1 MKPLLKDL
9 SSALLKFHR
18 GLLVFQT
25 EMAEKKDG
33 RKYAPY
39 DLLNL
44 SLNDP
49 RFSWLRKFSEVIVQI
64 DTIVDDKKDLPFD
77 AAGIVYAVKKLVTL
91 DESADTTEML
101 AALKADSSIMIPL
114 GHVRQ
119 HVLALENAIKAEP
132 SKT

>member
-1 MKPLLKDL
+1 MKTLLKDL

-18 GLLVFQT
+18 SLLGFQKDL
-25 EMAEKKDG
+25 AEKTDG

-39 DLLNL
+39 ELLNL

-49 RFSWLRKFSEVIVQI
+49 RFAWLRKFSELIVQI

-77 AAGIVYAVKKLVTL
+77 AAAIVHAVKKLVTL
-91 DESADTTEML
+91 DESTDVIEML

-114 GHVRQ
+114 GQVRQ
-119 HVLALENAIKAEP
+119 HVLALENALKSKA
-132 SKT
+132 